1 METPIDDGATIIRAD
16 PRYRR
21 RCIALHAV
29 LTAAGAALVYWLP
42 ESMREWA
49 VAADRRH
56 AIDVMGWVLPA
67 IFLAFLP
74 VAAYNLRLA
83 GRVRRAGRYPV
94 AGARVLA
101 DTRVRRGP
109 AVRRLALRLAVAGW
123 VIAAIAVGAA
133 AYSHFAIGKLRYL
146 VSHDAR

>member
-1 METPIDDGATIIRAD
+1 MDTPIDDGATIIRAD

-21 RCIALHAV
+21 RCIALHLA

-42 ESMREWA
+42 DLVREWA
-49 VAADRRH
+49 AAADRRH
-56 AIDVMGWVLPA
+56 AIDVMRWLLPG

-83 GRVRRAGRYPV
+83 ARVRRSGRYPV

-109 AVRRLALRLAVAGW
+109 ALRRLVLRLTVAGW
-123 VIAAIAVGAA
+123 VIAAIALAGAG
-133 AYSHFAIGKLRYL
+133 YSHFAIGKLRYL